1 MSGSRVVIS
10 SAAIDNLTFSEAI
23 SRIEQL
29 IARHSSEF
37 VVTPNVDH
45 IVRLKRDESF
55 RAIYRNAALVLTD
68 GVPLLWAAR
77 FLGTPIKEK
86 ISGSDL
92 LPRLCE
98 VAAKKGYRLFFL
110 GGRPGAAELAAEN
123 CRRLY
128 PGIKICGVYSPPMGF
143 ENDHPELDKING
155 MIKKAAPDLL
165 FVGLGSPKQEKWIYA
180 NKEICK
186 VPVSI
191 GIGVS
196 FEFMAG
202 IVKRAPR
209 WMQKIGLEW
218 LWRLAMEPVR
228 LWRRYLGDTVFFWLI
243 IRQKL
248 KSK

>member
-1 MSGSRVVIS
+1 MKHVNIASVR
-10 SAAIDNLTFSEAI
+10 IDNVSFSEAVA
-23 SRIEQL
+23 RIEEL
-29 IARHSSEF
+29 ITRRRTAF

-45 IVRLKRDESF
+45 VVRLERDESF
-55 RAIYRNAALVLTD
+55 RTIYQNASLVLAD

-77 FLGTPIKEK
+77 FLGTPFQEK

-92 LPRLCE
+92 LPRLCG
-98 VAAKKGYRLFFL
+98 VAAEKGYQLFFL
-110 GGRPGAAELAAEN
+110 GGRPGAAEKAADN
-123 CRRLY
+123 LRRIY
-128 PGIKICGVYSPPMGF
+128 PEIKITGIYSPPMGF
-143 ENDHPELDKING
+143 EKDHTELEKING